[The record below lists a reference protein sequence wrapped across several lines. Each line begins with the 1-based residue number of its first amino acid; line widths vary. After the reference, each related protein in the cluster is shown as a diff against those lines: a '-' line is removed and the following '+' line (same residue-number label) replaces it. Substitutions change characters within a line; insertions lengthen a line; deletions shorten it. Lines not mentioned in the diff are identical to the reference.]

1 MSYGSQNIAVYS
13 GSFNPLHIG
22 HLAIIRHMIEV
33 AGFDMVYLIVSP
45 KNPLKDGI
53 SSDSGRERYKAAV
66 EAVERRFLRSG
77 QSASGRNDNRE
88 SHSAFGRNDSKA
100 VEAECVDDMPPPAR
114 GRERFSKRSCG
125 PLQRAATEGK
135 AGVIGA
141 SASTAASEAKVKVD
155 DIELNMPEPHYT
167 IRTLDALKE
176 REPDN
181 RFTLVMGADNLADI
195 RRWRDYTRIL
205 KEFGVA
211 VFPREGHDLTEIK
224 QDLLKE
230 DPAYMIQIL
239 DAEMVDI
246 SSTQIREAIA
256 RGEDISHCL
265 M

>member
-1 MSYGSQNIAVYS
+1 
-13 GSFNPLHIG
+13 
-22 HLAIIRHMIEV
+22 
-33 AGFDMVYLIVSP
+33 MVYLIVSP

-53 SSDSGRERYKAAV
+53 SSDSGRERYMAAV

-77 QSASGRNDNRE
+77 QSASGRND
-88 SHSAFGRNDSKA
+88 SK
-100 VEAECVDDMPPPAR
+100 
-114 GRERFSKRSCG
+114 
-125 PLQRAATEGK
+125 
-135 AGVIGA
+135 
-141 SASTAASEAKVKVD
+141 ASEAKVKVD
-155 DIELNMPEPHYT
+155 DIELNMPEPHFT

-246 SSTQIREAIA
+246 SSTQIRESIA